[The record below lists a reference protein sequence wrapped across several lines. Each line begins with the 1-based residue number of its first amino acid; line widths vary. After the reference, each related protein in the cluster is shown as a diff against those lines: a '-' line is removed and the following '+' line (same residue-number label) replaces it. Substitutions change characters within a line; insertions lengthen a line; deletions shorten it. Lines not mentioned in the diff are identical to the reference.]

1 MLVLSRRIG
10 EEIVVGNDIRL
21 TLVSVQGGRVKLG
34 ISAPTSISIRRAEL
48 APVGTGEI
56 AVEMAAAAPVL
67 VDEASAHRMLY

>member
-34 ISAPTSISIRRAEL
+34 ISAPSSISIRRAEI
-48 APVGTGEI
+48 APHDSCEI
-56 AVEMAAAAPVL
+56 TVNLTAAEPAMF
-67 VDEASAHRMLY
+67 DGASAHRMLY